1 MELLVHIM
9 RVRLA
14 VQNDGRFTLYLT
26 VLKTRH
32 VVDHLFSLSFF
43 FNGGREGKEEG
54 THYINLDFST
64 RQSLDSFVHY

>member
-32 VVDHLFSLSFF
+32 VVDHLSSFFF
-43 FNGGREGKEEG
+43 FNGEREGKEEG
-54 THYINLDFST
+54 THYINPDFST
-64 RQSLDSFVHY
+64 RA